1 MTGEPEFRRVFR
13 LPRAP
18 RRQVAREL
26 DDEFDYHLDRR
37 IEKLVGEGLSPDE
50 ARTRALETFGDVD
63 DVRAYCFKQSVV
75 RERTMRGIDWLSDTW
90 QDLKFSAR
98 SLRKRPVFVAAVTL
112 TLALG
117 IGAAT
122 AVFTVVNAVLLK
134 PLPFEDSDR
143 LVGVW
148 LTSPGWDV
156 EWLEQPPATYFA
168 IREDSESFE
177 DSGLWKNTFVTVT
190 GLDEAKRV
198 PATMVTDGVLPLL
211 RARPMMG
218 RLFTAEDDIPG
229 SPQTVIVSHE
239 FWQRRLGG
247 DPDVIGRTIVV
258 ERSPREIIGVMP
270 PGFRFMSNRSDVY
283 WLRQFDPAT
292 VEMGDFS
299 YNGVARLKPGVTLEQ
314 ARADASRVFFLAL
327 ERYEGMSPEYAG
339 DLGMDV
345 RLRPLKTELVGQT
358 APTLWILL
366 GTVAIVLLIACANVA
381 NLLLVRAQ
389 GRSREVAMRA
399 AIGASRARIAQ
410 GFLTEG
416 LVLSLVGGI
425 AGLGLAWFGVR
436 TLLGTLPDQFPR
448 LAEIST
454 NGTALLF
461 CLGLTVLTG
470 LVFGLL
476 PVWRASG
483 SDLAAELKAGGRGG
497 AGRETNRTR
506 NALVVSQVALALVLL
521 VGAGLM
527 VRSFRALNAV
537 HPGFGHP
544 DEVIT
549 FRVSMPGPGYSA
561 GEEGQQTVQ
570 AMVEALEQLP
580 GAGSVAAITSFTM
593 DGSTSNTSMDIEDYP
608 TGEGETRPSFR
619 VKWTAGDYF
628 ELMENPVLAGR
639 PITRADVRDRNDVVV
654 VTENLA
660 LSYWDSPGA
669 ALGKRIRD
677 GDTWRT
683 IVGVVGNVR
692 DHGPG
697 EPPVAVVYYP
707 AVVNDFWGA
716 DTFVPRWMAYA
727 VRTSGS
733 APASLMPEV
742 RRIVRSVSPDLAI
755 TGIQTLEEIHDLSM
769 VRTSFTLVLLGVAA
783 LVALFLGVI
792 GIYGVVSYAVG
803 QRTREIGVR
812 MALGAATADVS
823 RLVVGQGFR
832 LAAAGVVIG
841 ALGAAL
847 LTRLMTPVIYGVSPA
862 DPATYAAVSVILM
875 AVALLASYVPARRA
889 SAVNPVEALRA
900 E

>member
-1 MTGEPEFRRVFR
+1 MSGDPEFRRVFR

-18 RRQVAREL
+18 KRQVTREL
-26 DDEFDYHLDRR
+26 DDELGFHLDRR
-37 IEKLVGEGLSPDE
+37 IEKLVEEGLTPDE
-50 ARTRALETFGDVD
+50 ARARALEAFGDVS
-63 DVRAYCFKQSVV
+63 DVRDYCFKQSMV

-90 QDLKFSAR
+90 QDLRFSAR

-122 AVFTVVNAVLLK
+122 AVFSIVNAVILK

-148 LTSPGWDV
+148 LTSPGWEV
-156 EWLEQPPATYFA
+156 EWLEQPPATYFT
-168 IREDSESFE
+168 IRDESEAFE

-190 GLDEAKRV
+190 GVDEAERV

-211 RARPMMG
+211 RARPMLG
-218 RLFTAEDDIPG
+218 RLFTAEDDLPG
-229 SPQTVIVSHE
+229 SPETVIVSHE
-239 FWQRRLGG
+239 YWQRRLGG
-247 DPDVIGRTIVV
+247 DPDVVGRTLFV

-270 PGFRFMSNRSDVY
+270 PGFRYMSNRSDIY
-283 WLRQFDPAT
+283 WLRQFDRAE

-314 ARADASRVFFLAL
+314 AQADASRIFLLAL
-327 ERYEGMSPEYAG
+327 ERYEGMSPEYAR

-358 APTLWILL
+358 ASTLWILL

-389 GRSREVAMRA
+389 GRSREIAMRA

-416 LVLSLVGGI
+416 LVLSLAGGL
-425 AGLGLAWFGVR
+425 AGLGLASFGVR
-436 TLLGTLPDQFPR
+436 TLLGTLPEEFPR
-448 LAEIST
+448 LGEIST
-454 NGTALLF
+454 DGTVLLF
-461 CLGLTVLTG
+461 CVGLTVLTG
-470 LVFGLL
+470 LTFGVL
-476 PVWRASG
+476 PVWRAG
-483 SDLAAELKAGGRGG
+483 GTNLAAELKAGGRSG
-497 AGRETNRTR
+497 AGRESHRTR

-549 FRVSMPGPGYSA
+549 FRVTTPGPGYSA
-561 GEEGQQTVQ
+561 GEEGLQIVE
-570 AMVEALEQLP
+570 AMLEALEQLP
-580 GAGSVAAITSFTM
+580 GARSVAAITSFTM
-593 DGSTSNTSMDIEDYP
+593 DGSTSNTSMDIEDFP
-608 TGEGETRPSFR
+608 TAEGEARPSFR
-619 VKWTAGDYF
+619 VKWTGGDYF
-628 ELMENPVLAGR
+628 ALMENPVIAGR
-639 PITRADVRDRNDVVV
+639 PITQADIRDRNDVVV

-660 LSYWDSPGA
+660 LTYWDSSEA
-669 ALGKRIRD
+669 AIGKRLRD
-677 GDTWRT
+677 GDTWRE

-727 VRTSGS
+727 VRTSAGS
-733 APASLMPEV
+733 PTALMPEV
-742 RRIVRSVSPDLAI
+742 RRIVRSVNPDLAI
-755 TGIQTLEEIHDLSM
+755 TQVRTLEEIRDFSM
-769 VRTSFTLVLLGVAA
+769 VRTSFTVFLLGIAA

-803 QRTREIGVR
+803 QRTREIGIR
-812 MALGAATADVS
+812 MALGAATIDVS
-823 RLVVGQGFR
+823 RLVIGQGFR

-841 ALGAAL
+841 VLGAAFL
-847 LTRLMTPVIYGVSPA
+847 SRLMTPVIYGVSPA
-862 DPATYAAVSVILM
+862 DPLTYAVVAVTLVS
-875 AVALLASYVPARRA
+875 VALLASYVPARRA
-889 SAVNPVEALRA
+889 AAVNPVEALRA